1 MPVYVVTGANRGL
14 GLEFVRQLS
23 QSTDN
28 TVLACVR
35 SSSSDLAD
43 LKQAYKPNESNTH
56 VLHCDTG
63 NLSSIQSFA
72 KEVQKT
78 LGGDRKIEFLINNA
92 AVNSKPEQT
101 SLSIGPDDLTNEIRI
116 NVLGPAKTTEF
127 LLAEG
132 VLAKTAR
139 IVNLSSGLGSMAV
152 SLGITPRKCATYS
165 ISKGA
170 SNSLTVQQSG
180 ELREEGKLGPK
191 CVVISIDPGWVKTR
205 MGGEGAILEPKE
217 SIGGMLKAIHGLGEG
232 DNGKFY
238 TYTGKEVPCHSIKL
252 LPVSRSAGALKSSVF
267 FSLLDL
273 ADAVPDRALSDD
285 LSHHLV
291 EPVKDDMPARPT
303 PALDRDGHPIPALT
317 HTGLLE
323 PIGRKR
329 RT

>member
-56 VLHCDTG
+56 VLHCNTG
-63 NLSSIQSFA
+63 DLSSIQSFA

-152 SLGITPRKCATYS
+152 SLGIMPRKCATYS

-170 SNSLTVQQSG
+170 LNSLTVQQSG

-238 TYTGKEVPCHSIKL
+238 TYT
-252 LPVSRSAGALKSSVF
+252 VSRSAVELKSSVF

-273 ADAVPDRALSDD
+273 ADADPDKAMSDD
-285 LSHHLV
+285 LPHPLT
-291 EPVKDDMPARPT
+291 EPVKDGMPARPT
-303 PALDRDGHPIPALT
+303 PALDRDGHPTTALA
-317 HTGLLE
+317 HTAFLE
-323 PIGRKR
+323 PIERAC

>member
-35 SSSSDLAD
+35 SSPSDLAD

-63 NLSSIQSFA
+63 DLSSIQSFA

-78 LGGDRKIEFLINNA
+78 LGGDRKVEFLINNA
-92 AVNSKPEQT
+92 AVNTKPEQT

-132 VLAKTAR
+132 VLAKAAR

-170 SNSLTVQQSG
+170 LNSLTVQQSG

-205 MGGEGAILEPKE
+205 MGGEGAILEPEE
-217 SIGGMLKAIHGLGEG
+217 SIGGMLKAIHGLGEE

-238 TYTGKEVPCHSIKL
+238 TYTGKEVPW
-252 LPVSRSAGALKSSVF
+252 
-267 FSLLDL
+267 
-273 ADAVPDRALSDD
+273 
-285 LSHHLV
+285 
-291 EPVKDDMPARPT
+291 
-303 PALDRDGHPIPALT
+303 
-317 HTGLLE
+317 
-323 PIGRKR
+323 
-329 RT
+329 

>member
-56 VLHCDTG
+56 VLHCNTG
-63 NLSSIQSFA
+63 DLSSIQSFA

-152 SLGITPRKCATYS
+152 SLGIMPRKCATYS

-170 SNSLTVQQSG
+170 LNSLTVQQSG

-191 CVVISIDPGWVKTR
+191 CVVISI
-205 MGGEGAILEPKE
+205 
-217 SIGGMLKAIHGLGEG
+217 
-232 DNGKFY
+232 
-238 TYTGKEVPCHSIKL
+238 
-252 LPVSRSAGALKSSVF
+252 VSLNVVWGVSACS
-267 FSLLDL
+267 
-273 ADAVPDRALSDD
+273 
-285 LSHHLV
+285 
-291 EPVKDDMPARPT
+291 
-303 PALDRDGHPIPALT
+303 
-317 HTGLLE
+317 
-323 PIGRKR
+323 
-329 RT
+329 